1 MLRTALALFA
11 LSLVAIPALNAA
23 DSPAIGDFEA
33 QADVGKVDPPGTATF
48 DKTAGQYKISSSGQN
63 IWAEHDDFHFVY
75 RKHSGDLA
83 MTADISFVGEGK
95 NAHRK
100 AACMVRQS
108 LDADSPYADVVV
120 HGDGSIALQYRA
132 EKGGVTKSVKSKTAA
147 PATLRI
153 ERKGHEFTASVASKG
168 GAFEPIES
176 VKLELKD
183 PVYAGLAVSA
193 HDATVTETAIFSK
206 VTIK

>member
-1 MLRTALALFA
+1 MLRQFLLLLVMSLLALP
-11 LSLVAIPALNAA
+11 VLNAA

-33 QADVGKVDPPGTATF
+33 QADVGKVEPPGTATF
-48 DKTAGQYKISSSGQN
+48 DKAAGQYKISSSGQN

-75 RKHSGDLA
+75 RKHTGDLT
-83 MTADISFVGEGK
+83 MTADVSFVGEGK

-100 AACMVRQS
+100 ACCMVRQS
-108 LDADSPYADVVV
+108 LDADAPYADVVV
-120 HGDGSIALQYRA
+120 HGDGSIALQYRT
-132 EKGGVTKSVKSKTAA
+132 EKGGVTKSVKSKTSA

-153 ERKGHEFTASVASKG
+153 ERKGNEFTASTATKG

-193 HDATVTETAIFSK
+193 HDATVTETAIFSN
-206 VTIK
+206 VTVK